1 MGFDEVRHTPVMLD
15 EVLSALTVSPSDVCA
30 DLTFGRGGHSR
41 AILSQLGPEGRLI
54 VVDRDP
60 EAVAEAKALADS
72 DSRVHVADAPFSRI
86 KDIVADIE
94 GVDHLDAVLLDL
106 GVSSPQL
113 DDAHR
118 GFSFRADG
126 PLDMRM
132 DPRSGPSASEWLAV
146 AKEEEIA
153 RVLWTFGE
161 ERYSRRIARA
171 IVASRQQQRIT
182 TTMQLSEIVRR
193 AIPRWEKSKDP
204 ATRSFQAIR
213 IFINRELEEVESC
226 LSDVVSLL
234 ASGGRL
240 AVISFHS
247 LEDRIV
253 KRFFRR
259 LAHGEAPPPGLP
271 VLPMAW
277 NPIVR
282 VLGRARRAGD
292 AECSMNPRARSAVL
306 RVVERLP

>member
-1 MGFDEVRHTPVMLD
+1 MGFDEVRHTPVMLG
-15 EVLSALTVSPSDVCA
+15 EVLSALTVAPGAVCA

-41 AILSQLGPEGRLI
+41 AILSRLGPEGRLI

-60 EAVAEAKALADS
+60 EAVAEARALAAD
-72 DSRVHVADAPFSRI
+72 DARVYVADAPFSRI
-86 KDIVADIE
+86 KEIVAGID
-94 GVDHLDAVLLDL
+94 GVDHLDAALLDL

-132 DPRSGPSASEWLAV
+132 DPRSGQSAAEWLAT
-146 AKEEEIA
+146 AGAEEIA
-153 RVLWTFGE
+153 HVLWTYGE
-161 ERYSRRIARA
+161 ERFSRRIARA
-171 IVASRQQQRIT
+171 IVNARQQQAIT
-182 TTMQLSEIVRR
+182 TTMQLSDIVRK
-193 AIPRWEKSKDP
+193 AIPRWEKTKDP

-213 IFINRELEEVESC
+213 IYINRELDEVETA
-226 LSDVVSLL
+226 LADLVSML
-234 ASGGRL
+234 APGGRL

-259 LAHGEAPPPGLP
+259 LVHGDAPPPGLP
-271 VLPMAW
+271 VTVTEWHPV
-277 NPIVR
+277 VR
-282 VLGRARRAGD
+282 ILGRAQRASD
-292 AECSMNPRARSAVL
+292 AECSENPRARSAVL

>member
-1 MGFDEVRHTPVMLD
+1 MGFDEERHTPVMLD
-15 EVLSALTVSPSDVCA
+15 EVLSALTVSTNAVCA

-41 AILSQLGPEGRLI
+41 AILSRLGPEGRLI

-60 EAVAEAKALADS
+60 EAIAEAKSLAAT
-72 DSRVHVADAPFSRI
+72 DSRVRVADAPFSRI
-86 KDIVADIE
+86 KEIIAGIE
-94 GVDHLDAVLLDL
+94 GVDHLDAALLDL

-132 DPRSGPSASEWLAV
+132 DPRSGRSAAEWLAT
-146 AKEEEIA
+146 ASAEDIA
-153 RVLWTFGE
+153 HVLWTFGE

-171 IVASRQQQRIT
+171 IVTARQQQAIT
-182 TTMQLSEIVRR
+182 TTMQLSDVVRK
-193 AIPRWEKSKDP
+193 AIPRWEKTKDP

-213 IFINRELEEVESC
+213 IFINRELEEIETA
-226 LSDVVSLL
+226 LSDLISLL
-234 ASGGRL
+234 APGGRL

-259 LAHGEAPPPGLP
+259 LVHGEALPPGLP
-271 VLPMAW
+271 VSVAEW
-277 NPIVR
+277 NPVVR
-282 VLGRARRAGD
+282 NLGRAQRASE
-292 AECSMNPRARSAVL
+292 AECSKNPRARSAVL

>member
-1 MGFDEVRHTPVMLD
+1 MLD
-15 EVLSALTVSPSDVCA
+15 EVLSALTVSPGDVCA

-41 AILSQLGPEGRLI
+41 AILARLGDAGRLI

-60 EAVAEAKALADS
+60 EAIAEAEALATT
-72 DSRVHVADAPFSRI
+72 DSRVHVADTPFSRI
-86 KDIVADIE
+86 KDVLAGVE
-94 GVDHLDAVLLDL
+94 GVEQLDVALLDL

-132 DPRSGPSASEWLAV
+132 DPRSGPSASEWLAM

-171 IVASRQQQRIT
+171 IVASRQQQMIAT
-182 TTMQLSEIVRR
+182 TAQLSDIVRK
-193 AIPRWEKSKDP
+193 AIPRWERSKDP

-213 IFINRELEEVESC
+213 IFINRELEEVEAC

-234 ASGGRL
+234 APGGRL

-247 LEDRIV
+247 LEDRIA

-259 LAHGEAPPPGLP
+259 LAQGEAPPPGLP
-271 VLPMAW
+271 LLPTEW
-277 NPIVR
+277 SPVVR
-282 VLGRARRAGD
+282 LIGRAQRAST
-292 AECSMNPRARSAVL
+292 AECSRNPRARSAVL